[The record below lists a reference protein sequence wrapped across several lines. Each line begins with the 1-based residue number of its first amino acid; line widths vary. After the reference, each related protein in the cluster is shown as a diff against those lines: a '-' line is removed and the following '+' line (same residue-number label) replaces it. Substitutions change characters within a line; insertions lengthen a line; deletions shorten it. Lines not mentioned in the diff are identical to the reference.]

1 VTASFQRGAAEA
13 VTASFQRG
21 AADAVTASFQQG
33 AAEAVTTR
41 PQQGAAQAGTEG
53 AVAGRRRW
61 AWLPAVG
68 LLAQLVRSPRW
79 LAGWAVNL
87 VGFGTHAV
95 ALHLGSITIV
105 QALLVVQLLFALPL
119 STMRTGDLPARR
131 DWLATVAVCAGLVVL
146 LTVRGAVPQTTARH
160 AAVPWLVL
168 VAGALI
174 LALVAGARLVRH
186 RTQTRTALV
195 AVAAGLCFCV
205 TAVFVVLATDDLSR
219 HPFLTTAL
227 DWQLVGLVVS
237 TVLGGLLAQDAFAS
251 GSLPTALTA
260 MAVTDPVASWV
271 TGALVFD
278 VHPPFGATA
287 LLGSGA
293 AVLLVAAGVT
303 LLANSPTLHARR
315 APVRIATA
323 RQEPPHGWWR
333 LSGQRRRGL
342 SPAARSVAGRSVA
355 GRLTGGRLT
364 DGRSMDGPL
373 TDGGSIV
380 DGRPVVDGVVER
392 QHPVDGRRPLE
403 PLGRGARGRAA
414 LVGGGVEQCPDA
426 AG

>member
-1 VTASFQRGAAEA
+1 MAYLSIVLALLAALLFAVSASL
-13 VTASFQRG
+13 
-21 AADAVTASFQQG
+21 
-33 AAEAVTTR
+33 
-41 PQQGAAQAGTEG
+41 QQGAAQAATAGTI
-53 AVAGRRRW
+53 AGERRW

-79 LAGWAVNL
+79 LAGWAVNV

-95 ALHLGSITIV
+95 ALHVGSITVV

-119 STMRTGDLPARR
+119 STMHTGDLPARR
-131 DWLATVAVCAGLVVL
+131 DWLATVAVCAGLAIL
-146 LTVRGAVPQTTARH
+146 LTVRGTVPQTTARR

-174 LALVAGARLVRH
+174 LALVAAARLVRR

-219 HPFLTTAL
+219 RPLLTAVL
-227 DWQLVGLVVS
+227 DWQLVGLVAS

-278 VHPPFGATA
+278 LHPPAGATA
-287 LLGSGA
+287 LLGSA
-293 AVLLVAAGVT
+293 AAGLLVVAGVA
-303 LLANSPTLHARR
+303 LLANSPTLHEQR
-315 APVRIATA
+315 APVRTATA
-323 RQEPPHGWWR
+323 RQEPPHGWRR
-333 LSGQRRRGL
+333 LSGSRC
-342 SPAARSVAGRSVA
+342 
-355 GRLTGGRLT
+355 
-364 DGRSMDGPL
+364 GRSMNQL
-373 TDGGSIV
+373 SV
-380 DGRPVVDGVVER
+380 QSRSFVDGVVER

-403 PLGRGARGRAA
+403 PLGSGARGRAA
-414 LVGGGVEQCPDA
+414 LVGGGAEQSLDT